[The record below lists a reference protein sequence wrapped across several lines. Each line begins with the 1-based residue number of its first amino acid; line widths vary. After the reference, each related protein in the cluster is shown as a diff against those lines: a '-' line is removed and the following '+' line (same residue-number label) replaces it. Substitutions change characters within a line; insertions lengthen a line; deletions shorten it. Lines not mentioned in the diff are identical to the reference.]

1 MAILKSS
8 CNFDNTTDGFVCR
21 FTGVECW
28 NFDDENK
35 VSALRLSSL
44 GLEGQFPRGL
54 EYCTSLDVL
63 DLSNNNFAGPIP
75 SNITRQVTYLTS
87 LDLSYN
93 SFSGEIPV
101 GIARPQSGPGR
112 PNGTHPPT
120 YPVHTHPRASESQP
134 DRDSSSLFRHG
145 RAKSEPRARPRD
157 TRRRLSVGPWRGPEG
172 ASS

>member
-63 DLSNNNFAGPIP
+63 DLSNNKFSGPIP

-101 GIARPQSGPGR
+101 GIGNMALYALYIQHNQLSGQI
-112 PNGTHPPT
+112 
-120 YPVHTHPRASESQP
+120 PREF
-134 DRDSSSLFRHG
+134 DGLLRLTSLNV
-145 RAKSEPRARPRD
+145 AD
-157 TRRRLSVGPWRGPEG
+157 NRLSGLIPLFLSKFPASNFAGNKVLCGPPLDDWQIN
-172 ASS
+172 